1 MKSLVRHGS
10 VYMVGIILGRVVS
23 FLILPVYTNY
33 LTPDDY
39 GLLQLLSLTT
49 DAIATIFGIDMA
61 SAITRAYH
69 RCDDDDSRSRVLSST
84 LIGTIAIMGTV
95 SLLCILFAGQFSNL
109 IFGSGDKAY
118 YFQLAFVAMFLASG
132 IELPMLFLRI
142 QLRSTSFVAISALKL
157 VIQLSLNVLFLV
169 VLGIG
174 VVGILYSNI
183 IATSLFAGYLCI
195 SAIRRIGFKF
205 DWSKYVEVLKVGL
218 PLILSGVSAFT
229 LTYSDRYFLNYL
241 SDLSTV
247 GIYSLAYT
255 FGMILSVVVT
265 SPFVSVWGTEQF
277 RFAKLPDGKA
287 IFSRVLNYYL
297 LAALF
302 VSLGLSLLTK
312 DALRIMANA
321 EYWGAYQYVPLI
333 SVSYILFGVMYVAGA
348 GILIQGKT
356 KYRALSTALA
366 AIANLGLNFLLI
378 PIFGAFGAA
387 FAAIGSFVVRVVIDV
402 YYSQRLFPI
411 EYDIKRI
418 VHMCFLFAVLLLGAI
433 FVEVESVVLSIA
445 FNSLAVFLFP
455 ILVYFTGV
463 LDEDERLWIRRLL
476 KSPVATIRGIRGGI
490 SAQPD

>member
-1 MKSLVRHGS
+1 MKNLVHHGS
-10 VYMVGIILGRVVS
+10 VYMVGIILGRIVS

-49 DAIATIFGIDMA
+49 DVIATIFGIDMA

-69 RCDDDDSRSRVLSST
+69 RHEDVESRSRVLSST
-84 LIGTIAIMGTV
+84 LVGTIAIMGTV
-95 SLLCILFAGQFSNL
+95 SLLCILLATQFSQL
-109 IFGSGDKAY
+109 IFGSEDNAF
-118 YFQLAFVAMFLASG
+118 YFRLAFVAMFLASG

-142 QLRSTSFVAISALKL
+142 QLRSTSFVTISALKL

-169 VLGIG
+169 VLDVG
-174 VVGILYSNI
+174 VAGILYSNI
-183 IATSLFAGYLCI
+183 IATSAFAGYLCI
-195 SAIRRIGFKF
+195 STIRRVGFKF
-205 DWSKYVEVLKVGL
+205 DWAKYIEVLRVGL

-229 LTYSDRYFLNYL
+229 LTYSDRYFLNYF

-255 FGMILSVVVT
+255 FGMVLSVVVT

-297 LAALF
+297 LLALF

-321 EYWGAYQYVPLI
+321 EYWSAYQYVPLI
-333 SVSYILFGVMYVAGA
+333 SISYILFGVMYVAGA
-348 GILIQGKT
+348 GILISGKT
-356 KYRALSTALA
+356 KYRALSTVVA

-402 YYSQRLFPI
+402 YYSQKLFPI
-411 EYDIKRI
+411 KYDVKRI
-418 VHMCFLFAVLLLGAI
+418 VHMCSIFVALLLGAI
-433 FVEVESVVLSIA
+433 FIEIESVIVSIA
-445 FNSLAVFLFP
+445 FNTCVVLLFP
-455 ILVYFTGV
+455 VLVYFTGV
-463 LDEDERLWIRRLL
+463 LDIDERLWVRKLL
-476 KSPVATIRGIRGGI
+476 TSPIATIRSIRG
-490 SAQPD
+490 SHSTQPE